1 MATCSMSRTSR
12 RRDVLKG
19 AAVVGLGGLAGCV
32 GGDGADGGTG
42 NQDGSDGG
50 GGGDGGDGG
59 DGGTTGGSGGSGP
72 EAIRL
77 GGSLALSGD
86 NASNSVEFQ
95 ASIEAMVQWWNDQ
108 GGIHVEEYGRQIP
121 VEYVLYDDEG
131 DKQRAV
137 NLYNRLVS
145 QDECHMLH
153 LPYLSEIS
161 FSVVPVV
168 ERAGIPTINIGASGS
183 DLVEL
188 FDRAVYSI
196 VTPTNEVTR
205 AMAEFAAARDP
216 APKIGALTPEHPTA
230 RLYADSIEAHAT
242 DMGLEY
248 ELVAVYSLDT
258 TDLSSSLSKAQNSDV
273 DFLINTGPPPTNV
286 MFVNQAYDFGG
297 WSLLGVAGGLSSPSL
312 VEGVGADRTR
322 GIVGPTPWHHKLP
335 YDGVDEFSSRFAT
348 AYEEHTGSSGARP
361 SKYSGPPA
369 GGLQS
374 MKLAIDE
381 AGTLESEA
389 LLDVMANG
397 EFSGTILGTFGYGDD
412 HVIEPARSF
421 AAQWHGETETDL
433 GLEVIAPADQAT
445 AEPLYPLP
453 QFQ

>member
-1 MATCSMSRTSR
+1 MSRVSN

-19 AAVVGLGGLAGCV
+19 AAVVGFGGLAGCT
-32 GGDGADGGTG
+32 GG
-42 NQDGSDGG
+42 NQDG

-59 DGGTTGGSGGSGP
+59 DGGSTGTPGSDAP

-77 GGSLALSGD
+77 GGSLALTGD
-86 NASNSVEFQ
+86 NASNSIEFQ
-95 ASIEAMVQWWNDQ
+95 ASIEATVQWWNDQ
-108 GGIHVEEYGRQIP
+108 GGIHVEEYGEQLP

-137 NLYNRLVS
+137 NLYNRLTS
-145 QDECHMLH
+145 QDGCHMLH

-161 FSVVPVV
+161 YSVVPVA
-168 ERAGIPTINIGASGS
+168 EREGVPTINIGASGS

-188 FDRAVYSI
+188 FDRSVYSI
-196 VTPTNEVTR
+196 VTPTDEVTR
-205 AMAEFAAARDP
+205 AMAELAAEMDP
-216 APKIGALTPEHPTA
+216 SPKVGVLTPEHPTA
-230 RLYADSIEAHAT
+230 RLYADSIEAHST
-242 DMGLEY
+242 DLGLEY
-248 ELVAVYSLDT
+248 ELVSVYSIDT
-258 TDLSSSLSKAQNSDV
+258 SDLSSSLTKAGNSDV
-273 DFLINTGPPPTNV
+273 DFLINVGPPPTNV

-297 WSLLGVAGGLSSPSL
+297 WSLLGVGGGLSSPSL

-335 YDGVDEFSSRFAT
+335 FPGVEEFSSRFAT
-348 AYEEHTGSSGARP
+348 KYEELTGSTGAKP

-374 MKLAIDE
+374 MKMAIE
-381 AGTLESEA
+381 QAGTLESEA
-389 LLDVMANG
+389 VLDVMASG
-397 EFSGTILGTFGYGDD
+397 EFSGTLLGDFHYGDQN
-412 HVIEPARSF
+412 VIQPARSF
-421 AAQWHGETETDL
+421 AAQWQGETEADL
-433 GLEVIAPADQAT
+433 GLEVVAPADSAT

>member
-1 MATCSMSRTSR
+1 MATYSMRRISR

-19 AAVVGLGGLAGCV
+19 AAAVGLGGLAGCI
-32 GGDGADGGTG
+32 GGDGNGTQGGSDG
-42 NQDGSDGG
+42 DGG
-50 GGGDGGDGG
+50 GGGDGDGG
-59 DGGTTGGSGGSGP
+59 GGGTTGTSGSSGP
-72 EAIRL
+72 DTIKL

-86 NASNSVEFQ
+86 NASNSLEFQ

-108 GGIHVEEYGRQIP
+108 GGIQVDEYGTKLP
-121 VEYVLYDDEG
+121 VEHVLYDDEG

-137 NLYNRLVS
+137 NLYNRLIS

-183 DLVEL
+183 DIVEL
-188 FDRAVYSI
+188 FDRSVYSI
-196 VTPTNEVTR
+196 VTPTDAVTR
-205 AMAEFAAARDP
+205 ALAEFAAAMEP
-216 APKIGALTPEHPTA
+216 SPKVGVLTPEHPTA
-230 RLYADSIEAHAT
+230 RLYADSIETHST
-242 DMGLEY
+242 NMDLEY
-248 ELVAVYSLDT
+248 ELVSVYSIDT
-258 TDLSSSLSKAQNSDV
+258 SDLSSSLSKAQNSDI
-273 DFLINTGPPPTNV
+273 DFLINVGPPPTNV

-297 WSLLGVAGGLSSPSL
+297 WSLLGVGGGLSSPSL
-312 VEGVGADRTR
+312 IEGVGVERTR

-335 YDGVDEFSSRFAT
+335 FPGVEDFTSRFAT
-348 AYEEHTGSSGARP
+348 KYEELTGSSGAKP

-374 MKLAIDE
+374 MKMAIE
-381 AGTLESEA
+381 QAGTLEA
-389 LLDVMANG
+389 DAVLDVMASA
-397 EFSGTILGTFGYGDD
+397 EFSETVLGTFQYDD
-412 HVIEPARSF
+412 QNVVNPARSF
-421 AAQWHGETETDL
+421 AAQWQGSSEADL
-433 GLEVIAPADQAT
+433 GLEIIAPMESAT